1 MKVEI
6 DPITH
11 KEIDDAVGEAFD
23 KFVDTIN
30 RDGVDLDE
38 MDIQD
43 IAELFFAN
51 GFYRGCMAMT
61 DNDSELWETLHMMS
75 KEIEYQSRQ
84 Q

>member
-11 KEIDDAVGEAFD
+11 QEIDAAVGEAFD

-30 RDGVDLDE
+30 RDGVDFDA

-61 DNDSELWETLHMMS
+61 DNEDLQETIHMMA
-75 KEIEYQSRQ
+75 EETNYQLKQ
-84 Q
+84 

>member
-30 RDGVDLDE
+30 SDGVDLDE

-61 DNDSELWETLHMMS
+61 DNEDLQETIHMMS
-75 KEIEYQSRQ
+75 KEINYQMKEK
-84 Q
+84 

>member
-11 KEIDDAVGEAFD
+11 QEIDDAVGEAFD

-61 DNDSELWETLHMMS
+61 DNPDLQETIHMMS
-75 KEIEYQSRQ
+75 KEINYQMKEK
-84 Q
+84 

>member
-11 KEIDDAVGEAFD
+11 QEIDDAVGEAFD

-61 DNDSELWETLHMMS
+61 DNADLQETIHMMS
-75 KEIEYQSRQ
+75 KEINYQMKEK
-84 Q
+84 

>member
-11 KEIDDAVGEAFD
+11 QEIDDAVEEAFD

-61 DNDSELWETLHMMS
+61 DNPDLQETIHMMS
-75 KEIEYQSRQ
+75 KEINYQMKEK
-84 Q
+84 